1 MTSNRDQ
8 SGMVVRSG
16 HTVRLGASVGRVL
29 SVAKGSASVHWISGA
44 DTFER
49 TTRLVVNRT
58 LGRVQPPRGAA

>member
-1 MTSNRDQ
+1 MTSHRDQ

-44 DTFER
+44 DSR
-49 TTRLVVNRT
+49 VPCSRLVVNRM
-58 LGRVQPPRGAA
+58 LGRVQPARGAA

>member
-29 SVAKGSASVHWISGA
+29 AVRKGLAEVRWISGVVSHP
-44 DTFER
+44 ECS
-49 TTRLVVNRT
+49 RLTVNRM
-58 LGRVQPPRGAA
+58 LGRVQSPRGVA